1 MPRLGVA
8 LIAILYFLLGLLLLT
23 TSLGLIV
30 VKEEP
35 SLITR
40 RGLTKYLPETIPVS
54 TYMLFTGILFLGI
67 AIGLWNQNSLALWL
81 AVLLEAVNIITAETL
96 FSRILSILIIIYLL
110 AVREDFD

>member
-1 MPRLGVA
+1 
-8 LIAILYFLLGLLLLT
+8 
-23 TSLGLIV
+23 
-30 VKEEP
+30 
-35 SLITR
+35 
-40 RGLTKYLPETIPVS
+40 
-54 TYMLFTGILFLGI
+54 MLFTGILFLGI